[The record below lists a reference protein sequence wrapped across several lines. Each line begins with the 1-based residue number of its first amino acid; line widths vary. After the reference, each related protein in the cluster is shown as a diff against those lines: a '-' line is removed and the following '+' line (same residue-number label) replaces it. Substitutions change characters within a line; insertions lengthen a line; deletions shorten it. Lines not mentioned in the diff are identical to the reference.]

1 MRESDATAVAGASA
15 PEQLLRSD
23 PSLFLESQT
32 VVTAT
37 PIRVM
42 IVDDHELIR
51 SGLAELLGRE
61 PNVTVVGCAASG
73 EEALAMFSEHTPDVT
88 LVDMRMTPMDGV
100 EVITRVR
107 EIDPSARLIM
117 LTNYDT
123 DEDVYRGLRAGA
135 SSYLRKDVGLE
146 ELVSTV
152 RAVHGGEKRIPPT
165 IAAKLAEHMAT
176 PELTPRQLDTL
187 KLIVEGLSN
196 QAIATRLHVTE
207 GTVKAH
213 VKAILAKFGARDRAH
228 AASIALRRGIVRNS

>member
-1 MRESDATAVAGASA
+1 MREFDATAVAGATT
-15 PEQLLRSD
+15 PEQLLRSN
-23 PSLFLESQT
+23 PSSSFESQT

-37 PIRVM
+37 QIRVM

-73 EEALAMFSEHTPDVT
+73 EEALTMFSEHTPDVT

-107 EIDPSARLIM
+107 EIDPAARLIM

-135 SSYLRKDVGLE
+135 ASYLRKDVGLE

-196 QAIATRLHVTE
+196 QAIATKLHVTE

>member
-1 MRESDATAVAGASA
+1 MPESKAIAVAGGGPPA
-15 PEQLLRSD
+15 QVLRSD
-23 PSLFLESQT
+23 PFPFPRFQM
-32 VVTAT
+32 VVTAA

-51 SGLAELLGRE
+51 NGLAELLGRE

-73 EEALAMFSEHTPDVT
+73 EEALAMYNEQTPDVT

-100 EVITRVR
+100 EVIARVR
-107 EIDPSARLIM
+107 EIDSSARLIM

-135 SSYLRKDVGLE
+135 SSYLRKDVGLD

-152 RAVHGGEKRIPPT
+152 RAVHGGEKRIPPA

-196 QAIATRLHVTE
+196 QAIATKLHVTE

>member
-1 MRESDATAVAGASA
+1 MVVATS
-15 PEQLLRSD
+15 
-23 PSLFLESQT
+23 
-32 VVTAT
+32 
-37 PIRVM
+37 PIRVL

-61 PNVTVVGCAASG
+61 PNVTVVGSAASG
-73 EEALAMFSEHTPDVT
+73 EEALAIYGEHKPDVT

-100 EVITRVR
+100 EVIMKVR
-107 EIDPSARLIM
+107 EIDPGARLIM

-135 SSYLRKDVGLE
+135 ASYLRKDVGLE

-152 RAVHGGEKRIPPT
+152 RAVHGGEKRIPPA
-165 IAAKLAEHMAT
+165 IAAKLAEHMAV

-187 KLIVEGLSN
+187 RLIVEGLSN
-196 QAIATRLHVTE
+196 QAIAKKLHVTE

>member
-1 MRESDATAVAGASA
+1 M
-15 PEQLLRSD
+15 
-23 PSLFLESQT
+23 
-32 VVTAT
+32 VTAT

-73 EEALAMFSEHTPDVT
+73 EEALAMFSEQSPDVT

-107 EIDPSARLIM
+107 EIDPAARLIM

-135 SSYLRKDVGLE
+135 
-146 ELVSTV
+146 
-152 RAVHGGEKRIPPT
+152 
-165 IAAKLAEHMAT
+165 
-176 PELTPRQLDTL
+176 
-187 KLIVEGLSN
+187 
-196 QAIATRLHVTE
+196 
-207 GTVKAH
+207 
-213 VKAILAKFGARDRAH
+213 
-228 AASIALRRGIVRNS
+228 AS

>member
-1 MRESDATAVAGASA
+1 MSRVAFSAVAGG
-15 PEQLLRSD
+15 PPLQQLLNPDFFPIASD
-23 PSLFLESQT
+23 M
-32 VVTAT
+32 VVTAS
-37 PIRVM
+37 PIRVL

-61 PNVTVVGCAASG
+61 PNVSVVGVAASG
-73 EEALAMFSEHTPDVT
+73 SEAIATYGEHTPDVT

-100 EVITRVR
+100 EVITKVR
-107 EIDPSARLIM
+107 EIDPAARLIM

-135 SSYLRKDVGLE
+135 ASYLRKDVALD

-152 RAVHGGEKRIPPT
+152 RAVHGGEKRIPPA
-165 IAAKLAEHMAT
+165 IAAKLAEHMAV

-187 KLIVEGLSN
+187 RLIVEGLSN
-196 QAIATRLHVTE
+196 QAIARKLSVTE

-228 AASIALRRGIVRNS
+228 AAAIALRRGIVRNS

>member
-1 MRESDATAVAGASA
+1 MREFDATAVAGATA
-15 PEQLLRSD
+15 PEQLLRSN
-23 PSLFLESQT
+23 PSPSFESQT

-37 PIRVM
+37 QIRVM

-73 EEALAMFSEHTPDVT
+73 EEALTMFSEHTPDVT

-107 EIDPSARLIM
+107 EIDPAARLIM

-135 SSYLRKDVGLE
+135 ASYLRKDVGLE

-196 QAIATRLHVTE
+196 QAIATKLHVTE

>member
-1 MRESDATAVAGASA
+1 MRESDATAVAGAGA

-23 PSLFLESQT
+23 PSPLFESQP

-37 PIRVM
+37 QIRVM

-73 EEALAMFSEHTPDVT
+73 EEALTMFSEQTPDVT

-100 EVITRVR
+100 EVIMRVR

-187 KLIVEGLSN
+187 RLIVEGLSN
-196 QAIATRLHVTE
+196 QAIATKLHVTE

>member
-196 QAIATRLHVTE
+196 QAIATKLHVTE